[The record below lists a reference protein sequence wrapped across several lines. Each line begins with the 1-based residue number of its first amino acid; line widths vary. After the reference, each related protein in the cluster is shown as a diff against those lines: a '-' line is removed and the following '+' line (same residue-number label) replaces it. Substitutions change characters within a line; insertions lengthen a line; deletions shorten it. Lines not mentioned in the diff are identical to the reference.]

1 METKKYSPWLR
12 YMGIT
17 AQLLVIIGLAV
28 YGGIWLDEKFS
39 LAPLLTVT
47 LPLLV
52 LAVTFYKLIKETGK
66 KNKDNGSK

>member
-1 METKKYSPWLR
+1 METKKYSAWLR
-12 YMGIT
+12 YLGIT
-17 AQLLVIIGLAV
+17 SQLLVMIGLAV
-28 YGGIWLDEKFS
+28 YGGIWLDEKFN

-52 LAVTFYKLIKETGK
+52 LGITFYKLIKETGK